1 MRRKPRC
8 ACIFFVVLASSSGA
22 MAAERSDKFD
32 SYRDMHA
39 GTQYGSLFL
48 NDGSIRLL
56 DSRSRK
62 RFVKITGAGELNL
75 PSQEGY
81 CFVFNHYGSS
91 SGTGVNQKYRV
102 KISKVFTDGRNTE
115 EKLVGDYAPTDN
127 VVSSKLPDWCIAG
140 ILNVSKVSLEFS
152 SDDGYFDRTISISI
166 K

>member
-1 MRRKPRC
+1 MRRKHKIV
-8 ACIFFVVLASSSGA
+8 CILFVVLASSGDA
-22 MAAERSDKFD
+22 IAAERGDKFD

-39 GTQYGSLFL
+39 DTQYGSLFF
-48 NDGSIRLL
+48 NEGSIRLL

-62 RFVKITGAGELNL
+62 RFVKITGAGELSL

-91 SGTGVNQKYRV
+91 SGTGVNQKYRL
-102 KISKVFTDGRNTE
+102 KISKVFADGRNKE

-127 VVSSKLPDWCIAG
+127 VVSSRLPDWCIAG
-140 ILNVSKVSLEFS
+140 LLNVSKVSLEFS
-152 SDDGYFDRTISISI
+152 SDDGYFDRTISMSI